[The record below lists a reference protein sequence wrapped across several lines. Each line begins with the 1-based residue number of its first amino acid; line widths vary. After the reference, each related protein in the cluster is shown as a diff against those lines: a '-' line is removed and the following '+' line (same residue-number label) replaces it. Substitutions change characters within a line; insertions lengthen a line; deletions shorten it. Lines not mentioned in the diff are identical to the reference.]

1 MLDIINLF
9 CMKKVDVIFPNYINA
24 AIGPTGTLRRLLKNK
39 EYLRA
44 RGYELEIF
52 TYDYLVSNGKSAEVD
67 FSKGLTFRSK
77 LKQWLRKNRYTS
89 ILFLLR
95 YIRNANRLVRIYK
108 KLNRKPDIVVFHKI
122 FG

>member
-52 TYDYLVSNGKSAEVD
+52 TLS
-67 FSKGLTFRSK
+67 L
-77 LKQWLRKNRYTS
+77 
-89 ILFLLR
+89 
-95 YIRNANRLVRIYK
+95 
-108 KLNRKPDIVVFHKI
+108 
-122 FG
+122 

>member
-1 MLDIINLF
+1 
-9 CMKKVDVIFPNYINA
+9 MKKVDVIFPNYINA

-77 LKQWLRKNRYTS
+77 LSNGLGKIGTLLFCFYCAIFVMPTVWSGYIKNSTGNQT
-89 ILFLLR
+89 LLYSMR
-95 YIRNANRLVRIYK
+95 RMLVMLI
-108 KLNRKPDIVVFHKI
+108 
-122 FG
+122 